1 MGAYQNPEQVKDYTM
16 DVANAWAN
24 ATNKVV
30 EGITKIGD
38 QQTNFYEA
46 KVKEYTENK
55 KLRKKE
61 QQNLYNNIDKMAEGY
76 GGVNFRKTF
85 DPLVQKYAD
94 ISLRLKNNTSDDESQ
109 DMSDLAKLEG
119 MISLTKKGIEVQ
131 MSYKKDFNKAYET
144 GGNPGGFDITQSP
157 GGENNNVM
165 NHLQSV
171 YGQLPTDQKDIE
183 LVYAADDKDH
193 TGIPTDVKFISK
205 GKLGGKSWSG
215 EVNASALQKSN
226 DFGVE
231 LIPTIPDASKQL
243 GEQLATTNLVQKIN
257 VTDPQTGAVTPKII
271 GPADSFYEQGMKDS
285 SKHSAGMVNQ
295 QKVGVFKKEDYIKSL
310 VEDKVFK
317 SNVEGYLA
325 NPQKAAALMNSTGFR
340 KPGDTTIYDQ
350 SNILEHQDEFTK
362 RLADYYAS
370 QQPKERIM
378 LNELGQP
385 ITNQRK
391 MTPQEGIDERV
402 SVELE
407 KSPWGPKEKTKK
419 IITSSGAVIT
429 VTKVDKSEKNPN
441 GFTTKVS
448 K

>member
-16 DVANAWAN
+16 DVAKAWAN
-24 ATNKVV
+24 ATNTVV

-55 KLRKKE
+55 KEVKRA

-94 ISLRLKNNTSDDESQ
+94 ISLRLKNNTSENESE
-109 DMSDLAKLEG
+109 DMAALSKLEG
-119 MISLTKKGIEVQ
+119 IIGLTKKGIEVQ

-144 GGNPGGFDITQSP
+144 GGNPGGFDVTQSP
-157 GGENNNVM
+157 GGENNNIM

-171 YGQLPTDQKDIE
+171 YGQLPTDEKDIE
-183 LVYAADDKDH
+183 LVYDKNDKDH
-193 TGIPTDVKFISK
+193 TGIPTDVRFISK
-205 GKLGGKSWSG
+205 GTLGKKPWKG

-231 LIPTIPDASKQL
+231 LIPIIPDASKQL

-257 VTDPQTGAVTPKII
+257 VTNPDGTVTPKVI
-271 GPADSFYEQGMKDS
+271 GPADDFYIFEMKKSDKKVGGS
-285 SKHSAGMVNQ
+285 ITE
-295 QKVGVFKKEDYIKSL
+295 QKVGEFNSFRYIEDLMK
-310 VEDKVFK
+310 DKVFQ

-340 KPGDTTIYDQ
+340 EPGDQKVYTVE
-350 SNILEHQDEFTK
+350 NIINQKEKFAK
-362 RLADYYAS
+362 KLAEYYAA
-370 QQPKERIM
+370 QQPKER
-378 LNELGQP
+378 LAVNELGQP
-385 ITNQRK
+385 ITSTRNKTQRELFED
-391 MTPQEGIDERV
+391 QIDI
-402 SVELE
+402 ELE
-407 KSPWGPKEKTKK
+407 RKPLGKGGKSVINTKNS
-419 IITSSGAVIT
+419 TIT
-429 VTKVDKSEKNPN
+429 VVKDESQPKGYK
-441 GFTTKVS
+441 FTVVS
-448 K
+448 NK